1 MLLLL
6 ELTGN
11 GCTAAVVG
19 GKLTNSLIHSLIL
32 MLLLLLLFGNGGTAA
47 AGGEKLIN

>member
-11 GCTAAVVG
+11 GGTAAVVG
-19 GKLTNSLIHSLIL
+19 GKLTNSLIKKAEALIL
-32 MLLLLLLFGNGGTAA
+32 MN
-47 AGGEKLIN
+47 

>member
-11 GCTAAVVG
+11 GGTAAVVG
-19 GKLTNSLIHSLIL
+19 GKLINSLKRKQNH
-32 MLLLLLLFGNGGTAA
+32 
-47 AGGEKLIN
+47 

>member
-11 GCTAAVVG
+11 GGTAAVVFGKLTNSSINSLLLMLLLLELIGNGGTAAVVG
-19 GKLTNSLIHSLIL
+19 G
-32 MLLLLLLFGNGGTAA
+32 
-47 AGGEKLIN
+47 

>member
-11 GCTAAVVG
+11 GGTAAVVC
-19 GKLTNSLIHSLIL
+19 GKLINSLIKKTEALIL
-32 MLLLLLLFGNGGTAA
+32 MN
-47 AGGEKLIN
+47 

>member
-11 GCTAAVVG
+11 GGTAVVVD
-19 GKLTNSLIHSLIL
+19 GKLTNSLIKKQKH
-32 MLLLLLLFGNGGTAA
+32 
-47 AGGEKLIN
+47 